1 MNKIF
6 CLWTES
12 KKKRFTWASNLQSM
26 TFIRNWRNII
36 CRKKLTL
43 QTFHR
48 TLSELISYC
57 KTTSLKFA
65 WHHHWPKISWQ
76 PDKVYSHS
84 IYELSKSIDSY
95 RAEIFFQTKFISI
108 RVWCA
113 SSIHHC
119 LPPTLSKQSSMKKL
133 TKSEGKSAP
142 LPTSLDCLLW
152 IKIFSFTQGIQL
164 RCQQALETA
173 KSPQSN
179 LQVLILFV
187 FFAWWGKITTHFY
200 SFQRKTNKN

>member
-1 MNKIF
+1 MLKLLNKIF

-119 LPPTLSKQSSMKKL
+119 LPPTLSKQSSMKNWRNQRVRVL
-133 TKSEGKSAP
+133 HYP
-142 LPTSLDCLLW
+142 
-152 IKIFSFTQGIQL
+152 
-164 RCQQALETA
+164 
-173 KSPQSN
+173 
-179 LQVLILFV
+179 QVLTACYELKFFPSLRVFSYDANKHWKQRNHPNPTCRYLLFV
-187 FFAWWGKITTHFY
+187 FFCMV
-200 SFQRKTNKN
+200 R

>member
-84 IYELSKSIDSY
+84 CYELSKSIDSY

-119 LPPTLSKQSSMKKL
+119 LPPTLSKQSSMKNWRNQRVRVL
-133 TKSEGKSAP
+133 HYP
-142 LPTSLDCLLW
+142 
-152 IKIFSFTQGIQL
+152 
-164 RCQQALETA
+164 
-173 KSPQSN
+173 
-179 LQVLILFV
+179 QVLTACYELKFFPSLRVFSYDANKHWKQRNYPNPTCRYLLFV

>member
-119 LPPTLSKQSSMKKL
+119 LPPTLSKQSSMKNWRNQRVRVL
-133 TKSEGKSAP
+133 HYP
-142 LPTSLDCLLW
+142 
-152 IKIFSFTQGIQL
+152 
-164 RCQQALETA
+164 
-173 KSPQSN
+173 
-179 LQVLILFV
+179 QVLTACYELKFFPSLRVFSYDANKHWKQRNQPNPTCRYLLFV
-187 FFAWWGKITTHFY
+187 FFCMV
-200 SFQRKTNKN
+200 R

>member
-119 LPPTLSKQSSMKKL
+119 LPPTLSKQSSMKNWRNQRVRVL
-133 TKSEGKSAP
+133 HYP
-142 LPTSLDCLLW
+142 
-152 IKIFSFTQGIQL
+152 
-164 RCQQALETA
+164 
-173 KSPQSN
+173 
-179 LQVLILFV
+179 QVLTACYELKFFPSLRVFSYDANKHWKQRNYPNPTCRYLLFV